1 LCILGR
7 WKTPYLKTRLS
18 FVGDYLKDTL
28 SVRKSSGKNFD
39 DYRNSVILKN
49 MELIYGVFIANTI
62 INHVSQYVGKSRA
75 EILSNFETFSKN
87 MIQVYGELEGRKF
100 LSKLPVDVLSL
111 ELIFRCSLYFFCTYV
126 SKRHGCFLCAFDI
139 CNLFHLFYLNS
150 VIGRFDIKKGGIFAR
165 YCVPEWKSFTIPFST
180 IDVGFR

>member
-1 LCILGR
+1 MGR
-7 WKTPYLKTRLS
+7 WKTPHLKARVS

-28 SVRKSSGKNFD
+28 GVRKSSGKNFD

-49 MELIYGVFIANTI
+49 MELIYGVFAANTI

-100 LSKLPVDVLSL
+100 LSKLPVTS
-111 ELIFRCSLYFFCTYV
+111 
-126 SKRHGCFLCAFDI
+126 
-139 CNLFHLFYLNS
+139 
-150 VIGRFDIKKGGIFAR
+150 
-165 YCVPEWKSFTIPFST
+165 
-180 IDVGFR
+180 

>member
-1 LCILGR
+1 MGR

-62 INHVSQYVGKSRA
+62 INHLSQYVGKSRA

-100 LSKLPVDVLSL
+100 LSKLPVTS
-111 ELIFRCSLYFFCTYV
+111 
-126 SKRHGCFLCAFDI
+126 
-139 CNLFHLFYLNS
+139 
-150 VIGRFDIKKGGIFAR
+150 
-165 YCVPEWKSFTIPFST
+165 
-180 IDVGFR
+180 

>member
-1 LCILGR
+1 MGR

-75 EILSNFETFSKN
+75 KILSNFETFSKN

-100 LSKLPVDVLSL
+100 LSKLPVTS
-111 ELIFRCSLYFFCTYV
+111 
-126 SKRHGCFLCAFDI
+126 
-139 CNLFHLFYLNS
+139 
-150 VIGRFDIKKGGIFAR
+150 
-165 YCVPEWKSFTIPFST
+165 
-180 IDVGFR
+180 

>member
-1 LCILGR
+1 MGR

-49 MELIYGVFIANTI
+49 MELIYGVFTANTI

-100 LSKLPVDVLSL
+100 LSKLPVTS
-111 ELIFRCSLYFFCTYV
+111 
-126 SKRHGCFLCAFDI
+126 
-139 CNLFHLFYLNS
+139 
-150 VIGRFDIKKGGIFAR
+150 
-165 YCVPEWKSFTIPFST
+165 
-180 IDVGFR
+180 

>member
-1 LCILGR
+1 MCILGR

-100 LSKLPVDVLSL
+100 LSKLPVTS
-111 ELIFRCSLYFFCTYV
+111 
-126 SKRHGCFLCAFDI
+126 
-139 CNLFHLFYLNS
+139 
-150 VIGRFDIKKGGIFAR
+150 
-165 YCVPEWKSFTIPFST
+165 
-180 IDVGFR
+180 